1 MSTPPHEPITGPLGA
16 IEPNVVLAGL
26 EGVVTAWLAASVL
39 RGALIPLPLPNEWRW
54 FYLVYAIAAMLGL
67 VLVGLVVEGVAG
79 LVEYIVTRH
88 LWGREKGELH
98 RWYVRATR
106 PPSDWGQGQR
116 WMWKSPLASAEFARR
131 RTRLLLSRNT
141 ALCLLILTVVVAIAI
156 IRSRPTY
163 CAWWVLLDVAGG
175 LLATALF
182 VWLWLSA
189 HRGWHQAVHDAG
201 AIGPP

>member
-98 RWYVRATR
+98 RWYVRAT
-106 PPSDWGQGQR
+106 PG
-116 WMWKSPLASAEFARR
+116 LRR
-131 RTRLLLSRNT
+131 SQPEGHSHLTTPEDRLPVPRNIMLL
-141 ALCLLILTVVVAIAI
+141 
-156 IRSRPTY
+156 
-163 CAWWVLLDVAGG
+163 
-175 LLATALF
+175 
-182 VWLWLSA
+182 
-189 HRGWHQAVHDAG
+189 HHAVE
-201 AIGPP
+201 